1 MGKEVVKHQDSIE
14 ARSLSKRPA
23 PPTFRGRSLGITVL
37 VGAQLLIGVIHVF
50 FGALLLASEDFSVFP
65 ATAAYDVYTLVYGLL
80 VLFFAVLLWQGK
92 KAGWIGT
99 VAVSLFVIAAD
110 SLTLLDLP
118 SISGIPKAP
127 AIAEIAYSVVVIGY
141 LMQLYV
147 RKRFCF
153 GDLNSNMAKTQ
164 SNSQETTSI

>member
-1 MGKEVVKHQDSIE
+1 MVKHQNGSE
-14 ARSLSKRPA
+14 AVSLSNRSV
-23 PPTFRGRSLGITVL
+23 PPTFRGRSLGITTL
-37 VGAQLLIGVIHVF
+37 VAVQLLIGVIHVF
-50 FGALLLASEDFSVFP
+50 FGALLFVFEDFSILPITV
-65 ATAAYDVYTLVYGLL
+65 AYDVYTLVYGLL
-80 VLFFAVLLWQGK
+80 VLVFAVLLWQGK

-118 SISGIPKAP
+118 SIPGIPKAP

-141 LMQLYV
+141 LIQLYV

-164 SNSQETTSI
+164 GSSQETTPI